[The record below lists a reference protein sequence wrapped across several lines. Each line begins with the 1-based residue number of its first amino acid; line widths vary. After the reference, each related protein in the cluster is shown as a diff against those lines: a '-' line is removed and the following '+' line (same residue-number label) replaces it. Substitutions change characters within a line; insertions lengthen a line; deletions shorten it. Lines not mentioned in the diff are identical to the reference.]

1 MTTDKK
7 KVFVGL
13 TGASGTIY
21 GLRLIDILF
30 QAGFE
35 VHTAITKGGLLNAE
49 REFEKK
55 YSTISDFFETHCP
68 VGIKYYDEN
77 DIAAAPA
84 SGSFRMDYYIFAP
97 SSMGFVG
104 RVASGISANLPERVA
119 DVAIKENRP
128 MVLLFRETPLSSI
141 HLENLLKLSRAGVLI
156 IPAAPAFY
164 NKPQNIDDM
173 VDFVVGKTL
182 DILNIDNKLFLRWK

>member
-1 MTTDKK
+1 MTADKK

-21 GLRLIDILF
+21 GLRLIDTLF

-49 REFEKK
+49 REFDKK
-55 YSTISDFFETHCP
+55 YKSFDIFFKDHCP
-68 VGIKYYDEN
+68 KGVIYYHED

-97 SSMGFVG
+97 ASMGFAG
-104 RVASGISANLPERVA
+104 RVASGISANLPERAA

-141 HLENLLKLSRAGVLI
+141 HLENLLKLSRAGVFI

-164 NKPQNIDDM
+164 NKPRNIDDM
-173 VDFVVGKTL
+173 VDFIVGKTL
-182 DILNIDNKLFLRWK
+182 DILKIDNKLFLRWK